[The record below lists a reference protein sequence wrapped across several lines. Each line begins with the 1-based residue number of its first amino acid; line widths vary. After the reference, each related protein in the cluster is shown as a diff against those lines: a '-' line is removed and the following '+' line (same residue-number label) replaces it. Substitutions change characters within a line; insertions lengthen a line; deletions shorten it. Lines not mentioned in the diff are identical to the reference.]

1 MKRDDILSAAKE
13 IAYEKGISNVNIR
26 LVAKRSN
33 VSIGTIYNYYETKS
47 DLIIAIVEDF
57 WRKAFKTI
65 DIIVLENIDFYD
77 KVQAIYEKLS
87 IYVNQFKE
95 NWIEKLSHL
104 TKDEKKGGK
113 EIEKQYFK
121 KIVFII
127 SPIIENEKK
136 LNILERE
143 KVAILIVDNMLASLR
158 KNKNDFTFFI
168 EVLKKYLSD

>member
-1 MKRDDILSAAKE
+1 MKRNDILSAAKE

-26 LVAKRSN
+26 LVAQKSN

-57 WRKAFKTI
+57 WNKAFKTI

-77 KVQAIYEKLS
+77 KIQTIYEKLYV
-87 IYVNQFKE
+87 YVNQFKE
-95 NWIEKLSHL
+95 NWIKKLAHL
-104 TKDEKKGGK
+104 TQNEKKGGK
-113 EIEKQYFK
+113 EIEKQYLIKIVCMISSIIEQEK
-121 KIVFII
+121 KI
-127 SPIIENEKK
+127 
-136 LNILERE
+136 NILERE